1 MPSLQRVAT
10 PAFRDGRQA
19 LQKAQPVLEFIR
31 PYAPELT
38 GWLRDFGQGASN
50 YDANGHY
57 ARIQPIFNAFQFND
71 NPAGGVLTPIP
82 PSERFD
88 GLETN
93 QLRRCPGAASQPAAD
108 GSAPWRDTSGTLD
121 CDPEPGAAR
130 AMRTALPVAA
140 VLIVAA
146 LAALFLVTSEEDD
159 AYRVRAIFDN
169 AGFIIP
175 GEDVKIA
182 GVKVGSIEDVE
193 VTDDFKAA
201 VVFKIDDPGYQDF
214 RADAQCIV
222 RPQSLIGEKFVECEP
237 TQKRAVGA
245 EPPGKLRQIE
255 EGPGEGQYLLPVE
268 NTTKAVD
275 LDLLNDIMRE
285 PERERLSIILNEL
298 GVGLAG
304 RGADLNQVIRR
315 ANPAL
320 KEVDKVLRL
329 LARQNDQLEQLAVDS
344 DTIMAPLARER
355 AHASSAIAN
364 MAAVARATAERRDD
378 LQADIERLPRFLRE
392 LRPTMVR
399 LGALSDEMTPVMSD
413 LGDVAPD
420 INRFLLELGPF
431 SQAGIPALDSLGEAS
446 KIGTPAVQASLPVI
460 RDVGTLASA
469 GEAGRQDA
477 RQRARVVQE
486 ERRHR
491 ARDGLHL
498 LPGRRRQRL
507 RLVRPLPARRPDR
520 QPVHDLRGRPD
531 DRLLGELPQGE
542 RERLGGRRREHAAR
556 QRAGVDRAGAGR
568 RGPAAAAA
576 QEREPPR
583 PAEPAQGRAPAQAPA
598 ARARRPARPA
608 AVGHPEAGRAA
619 PAAGTQ
625 PQQPAPAAT
634 PGAGRARAG
643 GDARADAG
651 RRRRGSTPIDP
662 LLDYLFGA
670 DG

>member
-1 MPSLQRVAT
+1 
-10 PAFRDGRQA
+10 
-19 LQKAQPVLEFIR
+19 
-31 PYAPELT
+31 
-38 GWLRDFGQGASN
+38 
-50 YDANGHY
+50 
-57 ARIQPIFNAFQFND
+57 
-71 NPAGGVLTPIP
+71 
-82 PSERFD
+82 
-88 GLETN
+88 
-93 QLRRCPGAASQPAAD
+93 
-108 GSAPWRDTSGTLD
+108 
-121 CDPEPGAAR
+121 
-130 AMRTALPVAA
+130 MRTAIPVAA

-146 LAALFLVTSEEDD
+146 LVALFVVSREEDD

-201 VVFKIDDPGYQDF
+201 VVLKIDDPGYQDF

-245 EPPGKLRQIE
+245 EPPGKLRRIE
-255 EGPGEGQYLLPVE
+255 EGDGEGQYLLPVE
-268 NTTKAVD
+268 NTTKSVD

-320 KEVDKVLRL
+320 REVDKVLRL

-364 MAAVARATAERRDD
+364 MGAVAAATAERRED
-378 LQADIERLPRFLRE
+378 LRADIERLPRFLRE

-446 KIGTPAVQASLPVI
+446 KIGTPAVQDSLPVI
-460 RDVGTLASA
+460 RDIRTLASA
-469 GEAGRQDA
+469 AKPVGKTLAEVLVSFRKNDGIERAMDYIFFQAAAVNGFDSFGHYLRAGLIVNQCTTYAVDPTTGCSANFRKASASASAAGADGMPRDSVLA
-477 RQRARVVQE
+477 WTARVLAGADPKDPPRSAD
-486 ERRHR
+486 RRDR
-491 ARDGLHL
+491 PSRRKGARD
-498 LPGRRRQRL
+498 RRR
-507 RLVRPLPARRPDR
+507 AK
-520 QPVHDLRGRPD
+520 
-531 DRLLGELPQGE
+531 
-542 RERLGGRRREHAAR
+542 RERGDRR
-556 QRAGVDRAGAGR
+556 DRPRSGA
-568 RGPAAAAA
+568 PAPSAPAPA
-576 QEREPPR
+576 PG
-583 PAEPAQGRAPAQAPA
+583 AEP
-598 ARARRPARPA
+598 
-608 AVGHPEAGRAA
+608 
-619 PAAGTQ
+619 Q
-625 PQQPAPAAT
+625 PPAPAAT
-634 PGAGRARAG
+634 PAPGAPAPAPAATPAPTPAG
-643 GDARADAG
+643 GG
-651 RRRRGSTPIDP
+651 NPVDP
-662 LLDYLFGA
+662 LLDYLFWG